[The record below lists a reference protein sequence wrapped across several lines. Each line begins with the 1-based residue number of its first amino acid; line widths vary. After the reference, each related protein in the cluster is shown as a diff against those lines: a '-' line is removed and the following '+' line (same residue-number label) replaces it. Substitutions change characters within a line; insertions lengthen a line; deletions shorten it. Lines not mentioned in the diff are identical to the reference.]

1 MNNMGTFIA
10 YQIILQKL
18 RYDKMIKKYP
28 KYKDMIDDIIK
39 KYGWKINKK
48 GDCVPINAED

>member
-1 MNNMGTFIA
+1 MGTFIA

-18 RYDKMIKKYP
+18 RYDKMIKKFP
-28 KYKDMIDDIIK
+28 KQKDTIDRIIK
-39 KYGWKINKK
+39 EYGWKINKN